1 MRRGYGRRRVGRAVT
16 AREIFARYDKP
27 RSEWERL
34 IAEWI
39 FDARDRALLSLRL
52 LDGLTIDQLA
62 EKLDMPVDT
71 VKRRVRRAQRRLFEK
86 AGA

>member
-1 MRRGYGRRRVGRAVT
+1 MT
-16 AREIFARYDKP
+16 AREIFERYDKP

-34 IAEWI
+34 ITEWI
-39 FDARDRALLSLRL
+39 FDARDRALLALRL

-71 VKRRVRRAQRRLFEK
+71 VKRRVRRAQKKLFEK